1 MKNTVAHMG
10 TGRKAGLDLGRMLSM
25 ECGRVVVA
33 SSEEIG
39 NASILIRR
47 RVNEINVGKNEV
59 HFLMQKCLDAQNMIF
74 IFV

>member
-1 MKNTVAHMG
+1 MKNIVAHANG
-10 TGRKAGLDLGRMLSM
+10 EKGWDAEAGLDLGRMLSM

-59 HFLMQKCLDAQNMIF
+59 H
-74 IFV
+74 